1 MKNILKDNWK
11 IITLSV
17 LGVIFIYLLIRVFT
31 PIPDRSE
38 LNKYKLDQ
46 INKNIEGMKKL
57 LRKLDFINELVTFGT
72 SSSLV

>member
-1 MKNILKDNWK
+1 MSLYYSKENYLNILKDNWK

-38 LNKYKLDQ
+38 LNKYKLEQ
-46 INKNIEGMKKL
+46 INKALMIFKKKL
-57 LRKLDFINELVTFGT
+57 FF
-72 SSSLV
+72 